1 MSLVADVA
9 PVVDR
14 PEIPVSMV
22 ERMTLILDAFDGP
35 GSHLILEE
43 VARRT
48 HLPRSTAHRILD
60 QLVQL
65 GWLRHGSGGYALGPR
80 VMALGAGDRAA
91 EDLRYAAAPV
101 VQDLALRTGLVV
113 HLAVLE
119 GASVRYLD
127 KVGGRRAVDIPSR
140 VGAAMPAHAT
150 ALGKAMLA
158 WLEPEDVDLRVSAV
172 LAQRTSRTVRDLT
185 DLHLELHRVRA
196 RGGLALEREEC
207 FSGIACVATAIRTA
221 DGPVAALS
229 LVGTANAPLERAAP
243 LLVRAARTVG
253 AELAGQLGAVAG

>member
-1 MSLVADVA
+1 MTLLADVA
-9 PVVDR
+9 PIDHVEHVEHDR
-14 PEIPVSMV
+14 PAVPVSMV

-35 GSHLILEE
+35 GSQLILEE

-48 HLPRSTAHRILD
+48 GLPRSTAHRILD

-65 GWLRHGSGGYALGPR
+65 GWLRHATPGYALGPR
-80 VMALGAGDRAA
+80 VLALGAGERVS
-91 EDLRYAAAPV
+91 EDLRWAAAPV

-119 GASVRYLD
+119 GGSVRYLD

-158 WLEPEDVDLRVSAV
+158 WLEPEEVDARVGSLLVA
-172 LAQRTSRTVRDLT
+172 RTTRTVRDLA
-185 DLHLELHRVRA
+185 DLHLDLHRVRS

-207 FSGIACVATAIRTA
+207 FPGIACAALAIRSPA
-221 DGPVAALS
+221 APPAALS
-229 LVGTANAPLERAAP
+229 LVGTTDTPLERAVP
-243 LLVRAARTVG
+243 LLVRAARTI
-253 AELAGQLGAVAG
+253 ADDLRP

>member
-1 MSLVADVA
+1 MTLVADVA

-14 PEIPVSMV
+14 PEVPVSMV

-65 GWLRHGSGGYALGPR
+65 GWLRHGSAGYALGPR
-80 VMALGAGDRAA
+80 VLALGAGDRVA

-119 GASVRYLD
+119 GGSIRYLD

-158 WLEPEDVDLRVSAV
+158 WLEPEDVDLRVAGV
-172 LAQRTSRTVRDLT
+172 LAPRTTRTVRDLN
-185 DLHLELHRVRA
+185 DLHFELHRIRA

-207 FSGIACVATAIRTA
+207 FRGVACAAIAVRTD

-229 LVGTANAPLERAAP
+229 LVGTADTPLERAAP
-243 LLVRAARTVG
+243 LLVRAARAVED
-253 AELAGQLGAVAG
+253 ELAGRPGAVAG